1 MDFKEFHGEII
12 RLQGINGKLEITA
25 YPDNLV
31 EVRVAEDHRLLLQV
45 IGEGNRITVK
55 ENKDGVLIENRW
67 FSECFSKGQ

>member
-1 MDFKEFHGEII
+1 MDFKEFHGEIV
-12 RLQGINGKLEITA
+12 RLQNINGKLEITA

-31 EVRVAEDHRLLLQV
+31 EVRVAKDYRLLLQV

-55 ENKDGVLIENRW
+55 ENKDGVLTENRW